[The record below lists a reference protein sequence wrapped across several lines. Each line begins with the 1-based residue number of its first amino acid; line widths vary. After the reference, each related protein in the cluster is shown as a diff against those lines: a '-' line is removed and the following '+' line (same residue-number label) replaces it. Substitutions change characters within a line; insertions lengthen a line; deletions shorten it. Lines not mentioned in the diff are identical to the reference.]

1 MNHPTKMLRFAPHFR
16 RGPMTAAAEWVKL
29 WTVRSTWW
37 CLASSLVLMGGTAF
51 LLGNDFAYDLEHPD
65 EQTVRDTA
73 ATTQSIVDPAAASI
87 SLAQFAVIALA
98 MLVITSEY
106 STGAIR
112 ATLRAVPVRGRVL
125 LAKAAVAA
133 AVTFGAGLVL
143 AVAGL
148 FAARVGLR
156 DYAVVDAGDAAA
168 VAVRIAAYLALV
180 AVFSVGMGAALRS
193 AVGTLSAVLVLLV
206 GLSVVVPE
214 PVSDY
219 LPGVAGGTF
228 VADGDATGGLILVAW
243 TAAVLVAGYAV
254 IRRRDA

>member
-1 MNHPTKMLRFAPHFR
+1 
-16 RGPMTAAAEWVKL
+16 MTAAAEWVKL

-37 CLASSLVLMGGTAF
+37 CVAASVTLMGCTAF
-51 LLGNDFAYDLEHPD
+51 LLANDFVYDIEHPD
-65 EQTVRDTA
+65 QQSVRDTA
-73 ATTQSIVDPAAASI
+73 ATTQSIVDPAAASV

-112 ATLRAVPVRGRVL
+112 STLRAVPVRGRVL

-133 AVTFGAGLVL
+133 AATFGAGLVL

-148 FAARVGLR
+148 FAARLGLR
-156 DYAVVDAGDAAA
+156 EYAVVDLGDAGA
-168 VAVRIAAYLALV
+168 VAVRIAVYLALV

-206 GLSVVVPE
+206 GLSMVVPE
-214 PVSDY
+214 PASEY
-219 LPGVAGGTF
+219 MPGVAGGMF
-228 VADGDATGGLILVAW
+228 VADGDASGALILVAW
-243 TAAVLVAGYAV
+243 TGAVLAAGYAV